1 MITQKR
7 LIKTIPY
14 SEVCYL
20 SLRYGITIPRTRT
33 AKYYTG
39 NANSI
44 YASRL
49 WK

>member
-14 SEVCYL
+14 SELCYL

-33 AKYYTG
+33 SKYNAG
-39 NANSI
+39 NAYFI

-49 WK
+49 RK